1 VPDSQSNSPVYD
13 TGPLAGK
20 PIPGMVQRGNIDVN
34 HRPGITNADGSHS
47 SIYSMTVPIG
57 KDGSPRS
64 WDAKDINGY
73 ALVPSIANGKFL
85 TPDGKKPDEKNK
97 AAMEQLEGAA
107 TDYYGKTR
115 QHLGVFKSDK
125 DADRYAGQTHAWVND
140 GSSKA
145 LYAPSYDADEN
156 GEPKAKTM
164 PNNQQQPTDPYA
176 AIAKPIPQS
185 ADPYANMG
193 DTPAAPTPSLGSRM
207 LSGVED
213 FGKGVAKSYGS
224 AAANIDDLVA
234 KHVPGGQ
241 FLTTPLV
248 GGKSSE
254 QARQDLHQQ
263 STPTN
268 TAQKVGNFAGNAS
281 QFLIP
286 GGAEE
291 GAVAKGAELAG
302 DAAKFVRPVARIGA
316 TALSSGTV
324 NRAQGGGFGAGAAA
338 GGIGAGAG
346 ELLNAA
352 APAVAEKAL
361 GIRGKFDRS
370 FNKEP
375 GKAALEETSGLRPE
389 TVANSAKQRI
399 GELSKDTENMADQA
413 SMRNRTPVRGL
424 LPAPTE
430 DVPLHRA
437 PDIAGTPSRP
447 VVLNQ
452 ADRPGR
458 LALMPPEH
466 DIPLTEQPFHG
477 HFAPDEGLRDAPINN
492 SRTGSPLVTPEGNP
506 NYGYSDRMPS
516 TEGQW
521 TGGVLRQ
528 RNMPEGEASGLGQGQ
543 YMGQI
548 PGDRGGVGQVHG
560 VLRQRPSAPIGQ
572 APIPTIEPNTVAS
585 LAPARQ
591 AVSGAMQGA
600 ARQNAE
606 GTYSQLGNMQDFLGR
621 RFSTGEQIPENV
633 TPRELLDLRR
643 GFNEEHGRWNPD
655 AHDTTVATGRQAYGG
670 LTNEFH
676 RVLPEAAENDA
687 TVSNLIPVKNRA
699 SITAL
704 GDNPLAKAAGR
715 VAAHTGAATGG
726 IAGAYEGKRE
736 GGIPGAIAGGLA
748 GVVAPEII
756 SSPTGQMAVARMM
769 HSATS
774 LPLVRGA
781 ILNAVPGRKNGDQ
794 E

>member
-1 VPDSQSNSPVYD
+1 V
-13 TGPLAGK
+13 
-20 PIPGMVQRGNIDVN
+20 
-34 HRPGITNADGSHS
+34 AD
-47 SIYSMTVPIG
+47 
-57 KDGSPRS
+57 
-64 WDAKDINGY
+64 N
-73 ALVPSIANGKFL
+73 
-85 TPDGKKPDEKNK
+85 
-97 AAMEQLEGAA
+97 
-107 TDYYGKTR
+107 
-115 QHLGVFKSDK
+115 
-125 DADRYAGQTHAWVND
+125 
-140 GSSKA
+140 
-145 LYAPSYDADEN
+145 
-156 GEPKAKTM
+156 
-164 PNNQQQPTDPYA
+164 DPYA

-375 GKAALEETSGLRPE
+375 GKAALEETKGFLPE

-399 GELSKDTENMADQA
+399 GELSRDTENMADQA
-413 SMRNRTPVRGL
+413 STKARPQPRGL

-430 DVPLHRA
+430 DVPLHSA
-437 PDIAGTPSRP
+437 PDIAGTPSQP
-447 VVLNQ
+447 TVLNQ
-452 ADRPGR
+452 PDRPMPKMLESQTGNRTLPSSFHSDIFPDQLPQGR
-458 LALMPPEH
+458 TNIL
-466 DIPLTEQPFHG
+466 
-477 HFAPDEGLRDAPINN
+477 
-492 SRTGSPLVTPEGNP
+492 
-506 NYGYSDRMPS
+506 
-516 TEGQW
+516 
-521 TGGVLRQ
+521 
-528 RNMPEGEASGLGQGQ
+528 EGEYQPMAGETQGMRADQ
-543 YMGQI
+543 YMGQV
-548 PGDRGGVGQVHG
+548 PGDRGGVGQVQG

-572 APIPTIEPNTVAS
+572 APIPTTEANRVAS

-606 GTYSQLGNMQDFLGR
+606 GTYNQLGNMQDFLGR